1 MKEESIMK
9 ILSVNA
15 GSSSLKFTLLELP
28 REDMIVSGTFEKI
41 GIDGSFYTI
50 KYNGEKTR
58 KETPLKNHT
67 IAVEILMKELLDMKI
82 LNSYEDLD
90 GVGHRVLHG
99 GDTYFDSILITKE
112 VEDKIEELFP
122 LGPLHNPA
130 NLAGIKSFKKILPKT
145 PQVAVFDTA
154 FHQTMD
160 EEEYL
165 YGVPLEWYEKFS
177 VRKYGFHGTSH
188 KYIAEK
194 MKEIIGEDKK
204 IISCHLG
211 NGASLCAIRDGK
223 CIDTSMGFTP
233 LAGFIMGTRSGDV
246 DPSIIPYVMNK
257 TGMSAEEVVETLN
270 KKSGMLALSGI
281 SSDMRDIEE
290 TYEADDPRSMLAM
303 RMYIKRISDYLSM
316 YNTELEGADYIVFT
330 AGVGENSSIVRDL
343 LIKKFNYLGV
353 KLDEE
358 KNNTRGIN
366 GIISTEDST
375 IKVVVLSTNEE
386 LMIAKDTYD
395 IINIK

>member
-1 MKEESIMK
+1 MK

-15 GSSSLKFTLLELP
+15 GSSSLKFTLIELP
-28 REDMIVSGTFEKI
+28 EEKVVVSGNFEKI
-41 GIDGSFYTI
+41 GIEGSFYTI
-50 KYNGEKTR
+50 KYNGEKIR
-58 KETPLKNHT
+58 KEVELKNHT
-67 IAVEILMKELLDMKI
+67 KAVEILMQELMDMKI
-82 LNSYEDLD
+82 LSSYEDLD

-99 GDTYFDSILITKE
+99 GDTYFDSILVNKE

-160 EEEYL
+160 DEEYL
-165 YGVPLEWYEKFS
+165 YAIPLDWYEKFA

-188 KYIAEK
+188 KYISEK
-194 MKEIIGEDKK
+194 MKEILGEDKK

-211 NGASLCAIRDGK
+211 NGASLCAIKDGK
-223 CIDTSMGFTP
+223 CVDTSMGFTP
-233 LAGFIMGTRSGDV
+233 LAGFIMGTRSGDI
-246 DPSIIPYVMNK
+246 DPSIIPYVMDK
-257 TGMSAEEVVETLN
+257 TKMTASEVVDTLN

-281 SSDMRDIEE
+281 SSDMRDVEE
-290 TYEADDPRSMLAM
+290 AYTNKDPRCIRAM
-303 RMYIKRISDYLSM
+303 NMYIKHIANYLSM
-316 YNTELEGADYIVFT
+316 YNTLLEGAEYIVFT
-330 AGVGENSSIVRDL
+330 AGVGENSSVVRDL
-343 LIKKFNYLGV
+343 LIRKFNFMGV

-358 KNNTRGIN
+358 KNNTRGIT
-366 GIISTEDST
+366 GIISTDDST
-375 IKVVVLSTNEE
+375 IKVMVLPTNEE

-395 IINIK
+395 LIK

>member
-1 MKEESIMK
+1 MK

-28 REDMIVSGTFEKI
+28 SEELIVSGTFEKI

-50 KYNGEKTR
+50 KYNGEKNK
-58 KETPLKNHT
+58 KEAVLNTHT
-67 IAVEILMKELLDMKI
+67 DAVKILMKELIDMKI
-82 LNSYEDLD
+82 LSSYEDLD

-99 GDTYFDSILITKE
+99 GDTYFDSIIVNQD

-130 NLAGIKSFKKILPKT
+130 NLAGIRSFKEILPNI

-160 EEEYL
+160 EEEFL
-165 YGVPLEWYEKFS
+165 YGVPLEWYENFG

-188 KYIAEK
+188 KYISEK
-194 MKEIIGEDKK
+194 MTELYGEGIKV
-204 IISCHLG
+204 ISCHLG
-211 NGASLCAIRDGK
+211 NGASLCAIKDGK

-233 LAGFIMGTRSGDV
+233 LAGFIMGSRSGDI
-246 DPSIIPYVMNK
+246 DPSIIPFMMK
-257 TGMSAEEVVETLN
+257 EKDISAEEVVNILN

-290 TYEADDPRSMLAM
+290 AYLNKDPRCERAM
-303 RMYIKRISDYLSM
+303 GMYIKRIADYLSM

-330 AGVGENSSIVRDL
+330 AGVGENSDIVRDL
-343 LIKKFNYLGV
+343 LIKKFNFMGV

-358 KNNTRGIN
+358 KNSTRGIE

-375 IKVVVLSTNEE
+375 IKVLVLPTNEE

-395 IINIK
+395 LIK

>member
-1 MKEESIMK
+1 MK

-28 REDMIVSGTFEKI
+28 SEELIVSGTFEKI
-41 GIDGSFYTI
+41 GMEGSFYTI
-50 KYNGEKTR
+50 KYEGEKTR
-58 KETPLKNHT
+58 KEVPLKNHT
-67 IAVEILMKELLDMKI
+67 VAVEILMKELIDMKI
-82 LNSYEDLD
+82 LKSYEDLD
-90 GVGHRVLHG
+90 AVGHRVLHG
-99 GDTYFDSILITKE
+99 GDTYFDSILVTKE

-160 EEEYL
+160 DEEYL
-165 YGVPLEWYEKFS
+165 YAVPLEWYENFA

-194 MKEIIGEDKK
+194 MKEIVGEDKK

-233 LAGFIMGTRSGDV
+233 LAGFIMGTRSGDI
-246 DPSIIPYVMNK
+246 DPSIIPYVMDK
-257 TGMSAEEVVETLN
+257 TAMSAEEVVSTLN
-270 KKSGMLALSGI
+270 KKSGMLALSGL
-281 SSDMRDIEE
+281 SSDMRDVEE
-290 TYEADDPRSMLAM
+290 AYEANDPRCVRAM
-303 RMYIKRISDYLSM
+303 NMYIKRVSDYLSM
-316 YNTELEGADYIVFT
+316 YITELEMPDYIVFT
-330 AGVGENSSIVRDL
+330 AGVGENSNVVRDL
-343 LIKKFNYLGV
+343 IIKKFEFLGI

-375 IKVVVLSTNEE
+375 VKVVVLPTNEE
-386 LMIAKDTYD
+386 LMIAKDTYE
-395 IINIK
+395 IINK

>member
-1 MKEESIMK
+1 ME

-15 GSSSLKFTLLELP
+15 GSSSLKFTLIELP
-28 REDMIVSGTFEKI
+28 FEKVVVSGTFEKI

-50 KYNGEKTR
+50 KYNGEKIK
-58 KETPLKNHT
+58 KEVELKNHT
-67 IAVEILMKELLDMKI
+67 DAVKILMNELIDMKI
-82 LNSYEDLD
+82 LDSYDDLEA
-90 GVGHRVLHG
+90 VGHRVVHG
-99 GDTYFDSILITKE
+99 GDTYFESTLITPE
-112 VEDKIEELFP
+112 VEDKIEELIP

-130 NLAGIKSFKKILPKT
+130 NLTGIRSFKEILPNI

-160 EEEYL
+160 AEEYL
-165 YGVPLEWYEKFS
+165 YPVPMDWYDKFA

-188 KYIAEK
+188 RFIATK

-211 NGASLCAIRDGK
+211 NGASLCAIKDGK
-223 CIDTSMGFTP
+223 CVDTSMGFAP
-233 LAGFIMGTRSGDV
+233 LAGVIMGTRSGDI
-246 DPSIIPYVMNK
+246 DPSLITYVMSK
-257 TGMSAEEVVETLN
+257 TGESAEEVLNDLN
-270 KKSGMLALSGI
+270 KKSGMLALSGV

-290 TYEADDPRSMLAM
+290 AYMNKDPRCVRAM
-303 RMYIKRISDYLSM
+303 NMYAKHIANYLSM
-316 YNTELEGADYIVFT
+316 YNTLLEGTDYIVFT
-330 AGVGENSSIVRDL
+330 AGIGENSPLVRQMVID
-343 LIKKFNYLGV
+343 KFAYLGI

-375 IKVVVLSTNEE
+375 VKVVVLSTDEE
-386 LMIAKDTYD
+386 LMIAKDTY
-395 IINIK
+395 NLIKDLK

>member
-1 MKEESIMK
+1 MK

-15 GSSSLKFTLLELP
+15 GSSSLKFTMLELP
-28 REDMIVSGTFEKI
+28 SEEVIVSGTFEKI

-50 KYNGEKTR
+50 KYNGEKDR
-58 KETPLKNHT
+58 KEAKLENHT
-67 IAVEILMKELLDMKI
+67 DAVKILLDELINYKVI
-82 LNSYEDLD
+82 KSYDEID

-99 GDTYFDSILITKE
+99 GDTYFDSIIVTKE

-130 NLAGIKSFKKILPKT
+130 NLAGIRSFKEILPDT

-160 EEEYL
+160 DEEFL
-165 YGVPLEWYEKFS
+165 YAVPMEWYENYA

-188 KYIAEK
+188 KYIATK
-194 MKEIIGEDKK
+194 MKEILGEDKK

-211 NGASLCAIRDGK
+211 NGASLCAIKDGK
-223 CIDTSMGFTP
+223 CVDTSMGFTP

-246 DPSIIPYVMNK
+246 DPSIIPYVMEK
-257 TGMSAEEVVETLN
+257 TGKTAAEVVNDLN

-281 SSDMRDIEE
+281 SSDMRDVEE
-290 TYEADDPRSMLAM
+290 AYLNKDPRSVRAM
-303 RMYIKRISDYLSM
+303 NMYIKHVANYLSM
-316 YNTELEGADYIVFT
+316 YNTLLEGTEYIVFT
-330 AGVGENSSIVRDL
+330 AGVGENSPLVRQL
-343 LIKKFNYLGV
+343 LCDKFKFIGV

-358 KNNTRGIN
+358 KNNTRGIS
-366 GIISTEDST
+366 GIISADDST
-375 IKVVVLSTNEE
+375 IKVMVLPTNEE

-395 IINIK
+395 LIN

>member
-1 MKEESIMK
+1 MK

-211 NGASLCAIRDGK
+211 NGASLCSIRDGK

-233 LAGFIMGTRSGDV
+233 LAGFIMGTRSGDI

>member
-1 MKEESIMK
+1 ME

-15 GSSSLKFTLLELP
+15 GSSSLKFTLIELP
-28 REDMIVSGTFEKI
+28 FEKVVVSGTFEKI

-50 KYNGEKTR
+50 KYNGEKIK
-58 KETPLKNHT
+58 KEVELKNHT
-67 IAVEILMKELLDMKI
+67 DAVKILMNELIDMKI
-82 LNSYEDLD
+82 LDSYDDLD

-99 GDTYFDSILITKE
+99 GDTYFDSIIITPE

-130 NLAGIKSFKKILPKT
+130 NLAGIRSFKEILPNT

-160 EEEYL
+160 AEEYL
-165 YGVPLEWYEKFS
+165 YAVPMEWYEKFS

-188 KYIAEK
+188 KYIAQK
-194 MKEIIGEDKK
+194 MREILGEDKK

-211 NGASLCAIRDGK
+211 NGASLCAIKDGK
-223 CIDTSMGFTP
+223 CVDTSMGFTP
-233 LAGFIMGTRSGDV
+233 LAGFIMGTRSGDI
-246 DPSIIPYVMNK
+246 DPSIIPYVMEKTNK
-257 TGMSAEEVVETLN
+257 TAAEIVTDLN
-270 KKSGMLALSGI
+270 KKSGMLALSGV

-290 TYEADDPRSMLAM
+290 AYLNKDPRSVRAM
-303 RMYIKRISDYLSM
+303 NMYIKHIANYLSM
-316 YNTELEGADYIVFT
+316 YNTLLEGAEYIVFT
-330 AGVGENSSIVRDL
+330 AGVGENSDIVRKL
-343 LIKKFNYLGV
+343 LIDKFKFMGV

-358 KNNTRGIN
+358 KNSTRGIT
-366 GIISTEDST
+366 GEISTEDST
-375 IKVVVLSTNEE
+375 IKVVVLPTNEE

-395 IINIK
+395 LINKE